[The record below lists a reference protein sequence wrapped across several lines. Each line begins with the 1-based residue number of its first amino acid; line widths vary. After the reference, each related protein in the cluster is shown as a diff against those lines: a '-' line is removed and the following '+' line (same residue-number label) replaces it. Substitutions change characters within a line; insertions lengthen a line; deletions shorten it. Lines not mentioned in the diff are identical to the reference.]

1 MISDFLKSRILSF
14 KYAFEGIKELIKKE
28 KNTRIHMFFT
38 IAAIAAGF
46 LLKISEVEFCIII
59 LTISSVWCA
68 EAMNSAVERAID
80 LITLDKKPLAKASK
94 DLAAGA
100 VLISAIGSVF
110 IGIIIFL
117 PKFIAL
123 FH

>member
-1 MISDFLKSRILSF
+1 MNSNFLKSRILSF
-14 KYAFEGIKELIKKE
+14 KYAFEGIKELLKRE

-38 IAAIAAGF
+38 AAAIIAGF
-46 LLKISEVEFCIII
+46 LLKISAVEFCIII

-68 EAMNSAVERAID
+68 EAMNSAVERAVD
-80 LITLDKKPLAKASK
+80 LVTLDKKPLAKASK

-110 IGIIIFL
+110 IGVIIFL
-117 PKFIAL
+117 PKFISL

>member
-1 MISDFLKSRILSF
+1 MIFDFLIGRIASF
-14 KYAFEGIKELIKKE
+14 KYAFEGIAELLKKE
-28 KNTRIHMFFT
+28 KNTRIHLFFT
-38 IAAIAAGF
+38 VAAIAAGF
-46 LLKISEVEFCIII
+46 IFKISPIEFCIII

-68 EAMNSAVERAID
+68 EAMNTAVERAVD
-80 LITLDKKPLAKASK
+80 LVTHDKKPLAKASK

-100 VLISAIGSVF
+100 VLITAIGSIF
-110 IGIIIFL
+110 IGLIIFL

>member
-1 MISDFLKSRILSF
+1 
-14 KYAFEGIKELIKKE
+14 
-28 KNTRIHMFFT
+28 MFFT